1 MKLRTAIA
9 TATTAAVLATSGV
22 ALAGAAT
29 GTSSTPASNAPV
41 VAPAAAAQ
49 ATHPALR
56 HRARVRLR
64 RLLRGAAGVVTKT
77 IGIDRPTL
85 RQELRS
91 GKTIADIANEHGVD
105 PQTVVDA
112 LVTAAT
118 NRLDA
123 AVAAGRIT
131 SERASKIE
139 PRLPD
144 RITKLVNTWHPKHL
158 RPDPAA

>member
-22 ALAGAAT
+22 ALAGATA
-29 GTSSTPASNAPV
+29 GSSSAPSTPPS
-41 VAPAAAAQ
+41 AAATA
-49 ATHPALR
+49 AARPTHPALR
-56 HRARVRLR
+56 HCARLRIR

-85 RQELRS
+85 RHELRN
-91 GKTIADIANEHGVD
+91 GKTIAEIANDHNVD

-112 LVTAAT
+112 LVAAAT
-118 NRLDA
+118 KRLDA

-131 SERASKIE
+131 PERASKIE
-139 PRLPD
+139 QRLPD
-144 RITKLVNTWHPKHL
+144 RITKLVNTWHPRRV
-158 RPDPAA
+158 RPDTAA

>member
-9 TATTAAVLATSGV
+9 TAATAAVLATSGV
-22 ALAGAAT
+22 ALAGATT
-29 GTSSTPASNAPV
+29 GSHSTSSPDAPV
-41 VAPAAAAQ
+41 AATAAGND
-49 ATHPALR
+49 THPLLR
-56 HRARVRLR
+56 HCARAHLR
-64 RLLRGAAGVVTKT
+64 RLLRGGAGVVTKT

-85 RQELRS
+85 RRELRS
-91 GKTIADIANEHGVD
+91 GKTVADIANEHNVD

-118 NRLDA
+118 KRLDA

-139 PRLPD
+139 QRLPD
-144 RITKLVNTWHPKHL
+144 RITKLVNTWHPKRF
-158 RPDPAA
+158 RPDAAA